1 MKRLGTRHPALPLLR
16 CHGMVCEL
24 EVPIVS
30 AGATAFTAEDDL
42 QQIPV
47 QAGLIRAEPFDKFG
61 DIENGTALACHAVD

>member
-1 MKRLGTRHPALPLLR
+1 MGLKDMVSSPSALR
-16 CHGMVCEL
+16 RQGMVGEL
-24 EVPIVS
+24 EIPIVT